1 MKGVSNEAT
10 NTDKMRQHQLTK
22 TRVQGD
28 GMRHEEMDLMVCTD
42 LIDQSQTTALNSDSA
57 HATILEVLKA
67 NPEDKALASDVD
79 HQLLMKVCFKEKVN
93 LSAISL
99 RFNSPP
105 PNNEE
110 ENEIYAKPRLIKVF
124 TNMDD
129 LDFCDVESAEARAQ
143 VVLEGGEDETEV
155 KISCL
160 GHKFQRLGSVQILV
174 EEVADTDATRTFVN
188 RLSIMG
194 HQAQSYHAEYK

>member
-79 HQLLMKVCFKEKVN
+79 EQLLMKAVFKEKVC
-93 LSAISL
+93 
-99 RFNSPP
+99 R
-105 PNNEE
+105 
-110 ENEIYAKPRLIKVF
+110 
-124 TNMDD
+124 
-129 LDFCDVESAEARAQ
+129 
-143 VVLEGGEDETEV
+143 
-155 KISCL
+155 
-160 GHKFQRLGSVQILV
+160 
-174 EEVADTDATRTFVN
+174 
-188 RLSIMG
+188 
-194 HQAQSYHAEYK
+194 